1 MEAART
7 ASMSAEHSALWL
19 SLIESR
25 IGMVLP
31 QLQHRLFESRVFD
44 RMQACGLDMNSY
56 YQLVRHD
63 RAEWQRLAESLVV
76 HETAFFR
83 HPPSYD
89 LVAKHL
95 SRLNRDV
102 RIWSVGCATGEEAW
116 SLAMTARQHALRTYR
131 VMATDI
137 SEHALRVARQGIYP
151 ARRADSIPDA
161 MKLRF
166 GQALASGQ
174 WQVSNTL
181 MSQVSFHL
189 LNLMDVAQAPF
200 RRLDVIFC
208 QNVLIYFRKFDRR
221 DILDA
226 LAHRL
231 ELGGVLVLGPGEMAD
246 WQHPQ
251 MRRVDH
257 AGTLAYERIKA

>member
-1 MEAART
+1 
-7 ASMSAEHSALWL
+7 
-19 SLIESR
+19 
-25 IGMVLP
+25 
-31 QLQHRLFESRVFD
+31 
-44 RMQACGLDMNSY
+44 MNSY